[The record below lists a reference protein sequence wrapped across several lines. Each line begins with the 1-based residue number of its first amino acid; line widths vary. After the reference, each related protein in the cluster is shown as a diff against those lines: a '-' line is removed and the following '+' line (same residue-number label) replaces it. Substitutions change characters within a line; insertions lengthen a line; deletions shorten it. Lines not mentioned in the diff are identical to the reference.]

1 MKVLLG
7 MSGGVDSTCAALELA
22 GEGHDVVGAVLVM
35 HDHTDTAAARDAARS
50 VGIPL
55 IEVDCREAFSKTVES
70 YFANEYLSGRTPN
83 PCVVCNSEVKFR
95 YLYERAMSDG
105 FDAIATGHYAGVAS
119 DGGRYFV
126 TEAEDPDKDQSYVL
140 YRLPQSI
147 LSKLL
152 LPLGKKRKK
161 ELLRRA
167 KEIGLPSAYRE
178 ESQEICFIPDGS
190 YVDYIEERYGKCPPG
205 DFLDGQGRVLGRHNG
220 VIRYTVGQRK
230 GLGIA
235 LGERMCVRRIDPVNN
250 TVELCRPSEE
260 SVSCLYVRD
269 MVFSGI
275 REDTSGALEA
285 TVRLRYHAPKLPCR
299 AVFDGGAARIELMS
313 PARVAAPGQSAVIY
327 LENRIAAGGFIV

>member
-161 ELLRRA
+161 ELLRRHRA
-167 KEIGLPSAYRE
+167 
-178 ESQEICFIPDGS
+178 
-190 YVDYIEERYGKCPPG
+190 
-205 DFLDGQGRVLGRHNG
+205 VLETIYNADSSDDHMAAE
-220 VIRYTVGQRK
+220 V
-230 GLGIA
+230 
-235 LGERMCVRRIDPVNN
+235 
-250 TVELCRPSEE
+250 
-260 SVSCLYVRD
+260 
-269 MVFSGI
+269 
-275 REDTSGALEA
+275 
-285 TVRLRYHAPKLPCR
+285 RYHGYIAECCGNSALTNLIPVINASISMAISTWDEDLKRQAAEQHTTLTNAICR
-299 AVFDGGAARIELMS
+299 QDTQGAKYAMIVHLNTSREYFIHRKAREQEGE
-313 PARVAAPGQSAVIY
+313 A
-327 LENRIAAGGFIV
+327 